1 MEFDIP
7 ETLSIHRDKG
17 NQLEMNMVPR
27 NTIMRRPIA
36 SDTVSAA
43 GGSLVF
49 SLNKKRGLYN
59 FRDSTL
65 AFNVNYNLSSGAT
78 TGWDFSK
85 TIKSILVESNGTPIF
100 HLQDAWAIEQLM
112 QPLRGTEEGDTYMTY
127 AGDVTVDGNVQT
139 DVDVD
144 MTATEKRILKGNAR
158 LYRKNNTL
166 ETSGTYKKLI
176 EIPLSRFGEFFMNNK
191 YYNMGT
197 TDITFEISNLNN
209 AVNSDA
215 AFSLEF
221 ISLTQARF
229 QLVEYSLDSSTL
241 AIFEQQ
247 LAAVPDAYNTTYAVV
262 RPYGFSNSL
271 ANIDAAI
278 ATSSLDMI
286 GGFIKDSYIMKR
298 ADITEISDFVLTVNE
313 KTFKQDSIN
322 STRDLIHMTL
332 EGANMV
338 SDVYSGMSD
347 EYMDNYTRDAT
358 PYLNMFLIRT
368 CFEAEEG
375 MKGGLST
382 IGRNTIS
389 GTLSATSVGE
399 MLYIVYFCTGTLL
412 TFPDRHMFK
421 N

>member
-65 AFNVNYNLSSGAT
+65 AFNVNYNLSSGAV

-112 QPLRGTEEGDTYMTY
+112 QPLRGTEEGDTYISYT
-127 AGDVTVDGNVQT
+127 ATASVDGNVQT
-139 DVDVD
+139 EAPVT
-144 MTATEKRILKGNAR
+144 MTPTEERILKGNAR
-158 LYRKNNTL
+158 LYRKTNTT
-166 ETSGTYKKLI
+166 EAAATYKKLI

-209 AVNSDA
+209 AVNSGA
-215 AFSLEF
+215 SLSF
-221 ISLTQARF
+221 TSLTQARF

-286 GGFIKDSYIMKR
+286 GGFIKESSSVKK
-298 ADITEISDFVLTVNE
+298 ANITEISDFVLTVNE

-347 EYMDNYTRDAT
+347 EYMDNYTRNT
-358 PYLNMFLIRT
+358 NPYLNMFLIRT

-389 GTLSATSVGE
+389 GTLSATSAGE